1 MLEKLFSL
9 KAVGTTPKREVIAG
23 LTTFMTMAYIVGVH
37 PSMLAMSGM
46 DQGAV
51 FVATCLAA
59 ALGTLIMGLFA
70 NYPVALAPGMG
81 LNAFFTFGVVLGM
94 GHPWQTALGAV
105 FWSGVIFFA
114 MSVFKIREWII
125 NSIPGSLKTGI
136 TTGIGLFL
144 IMIGLKNAGVVVS
157 NEATLVSLGDVRS
170 AEVLLFFMGLA
181 LITALHYR
189 NLLGSVMI
197 GMLVATLAAAFTGHV
212 EYAGIFSAPPSLAPT
227 FLQLDIMGAL
237 SRDLVLVIFAF
248 LFVDLFDTSGTLIAV
263 AKKGDLLDEDE
274 KLPRLGKALMADSTA
289 SITGSLMGT
298 STTTT
303 FIESGAG
310 IVAGGRTG
318 LTAVTV
324 ALCFLACLF
333 LSPLFTMIPAFV
345 SASALV
351 FVGMLMVGTF
361 GEIDWSDVTESV
373 PVALAAIMMP
383 LTFSIAEGIAVG
395 FISYATIKL
404 LTGKG
409 ASVPIGVYLIAA
421 LSIAKYAFAP

>member
-1 MLEKLFSL
+1 MLEKLFGIRAIGS
-9 KAVGTTPKREVIAG
+9 TPKTEVIAG

-37 PSMLAMSGM
+37 PSMLAIAGM

-94 GHPWQTALGAV
+94 GHTWQIALGCV

-114 MSVFKIREWII
+114 MSAFKIREWII
-125 NSIPGSLKTGI
+125 NSIPSSLKIGI

-144 IMIGLKNAGVVVS
+144 IMIGLKNAGVVVG
-157 NEATLVSLGDVRS
+157 NEATLVSLGNVQS
-170 AEVLLFFMGLA
+170 PEVLMFFLGLV
-181 LITALHYR
+181 LITAMHFR

-197 GMLVATLAAAFTGHV
+197 GMIVVTLIAVLTGHV
-212 EYAGIFSAPPSLAPT
+212 EYKGVFSAPPSMAPT
-227 FLQLDIMGAL
+227 FMQLDIMGAL
-237 SRDLVLVIFAF
+237 TWDLALVIFAF

-263 AKKGDLLDEDE
+263 AKKGDLLDEEE
-274 KLPRLGKALMADSTA
+274 KLPRAGKALMADSTA
-289 SITGSLMGT
+289 SVAGSLMGT

-318 LTAVTV
+318 LTAVVV
-324 ALCFLACLF
+324 AICFLICLF
-333 LSPLFTMIPAFV
+333 MAPLFSMIPPFV
-345 SASALV
+345 SAAALV

-361 GEIDWSDVTESV
+361 GEINWGDVSESV

-383 LTFSIAEGIAVG
+383 LTFSIAHGIAIG
-395 FISYATIKL
+395 FISYVVIKV
-404 LTGKG
+404 LTGRLSEI
-409 ASVPIGVYLIAA
+409 SVGVYLIAA
-421 LSIAKYAFAP
+421 LSVAKYVFT